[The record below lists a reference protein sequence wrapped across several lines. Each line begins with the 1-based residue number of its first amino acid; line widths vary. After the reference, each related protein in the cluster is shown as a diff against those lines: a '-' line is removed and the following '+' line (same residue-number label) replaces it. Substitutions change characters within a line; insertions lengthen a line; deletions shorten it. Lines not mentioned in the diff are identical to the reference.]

1 MQLGKRLADLRRKN
15 NHTQEKLAK
24 KLNVSQQVISNI
36 ERNITEPDI
45 DFLRAAA
52 DLYHMS
58 MDELIGREFSGES
71 ESGYEQKIMNMLEKM
86 DDKGKE
92 LSYGLVSQVVQ
103 YQGNRDGKE

>member
-1 MQLGKRLADLRRKN
+1 MQLGKRLANLRRKN
-15 NHTQEKLAK
+15 SYTQERLAK

-36 ERNITEPDI
+36 ERNVTEPDI
-45 DFLRAAA
+45 DFLKAAA
-52 DLYHMS
+52 DLYQIS
-58 MDELIGREFSGES
+58 MDELIGREFSGDTGN
-71 ESGYEQKIMNMLEKM
+71 GYEQKIMNMLEKM